1 MQKRIR
7 KISFLLVLIII
18 TCLLGPSKD
27 STAAL
32 TNSVIKG
39 KENEIKE
46 AEKQINSIKNGITK
60 VEDILDDLKGQK
72 KDLAAY
78 IVAIDNSMNEVQGK
92 IDDLSVQIENQIA
105 LVEAAR
111 KELENAINVEKKQY
125 ADMKERIRFM
135 YESGVTLYLEIL
147 FSADSFS
154 DFLTRT
160 EYVTSLTDY
169 DRKMLIS
176 YQDTVELVE
185 MTKLELEAKE
195 ALLEQAKVAQEAEL
209 VALQQLQEAKR
220 NELDKTNSDIRTA
233 QEQIDDYEA
242 ELQAMKDTIEAL
254 EKEIAEEKKK
264 LLAAQI
270 KYDGGAFVWPIAKY
284 TRVTSE
290 YGWRNHPTLKVPQFH
305 NGIDLGSPYGTK
317 IYAAYDG
324 KVVAASYTSVMGNY
338 IMIDH
343 GDSIYTVYMHCS
355 KLHVK
360 QGAIVVAGETIA
372 AVGSTGR
379 STGNHLHFSV
389 RVNGEY
395 VSPWNYIKEPK

>member
-1 MQKRIR
+1 MKKIVR
-7 KISFLLVLIII
+7 KISFGLVLIII
-18 TCLLGPSKD
+18 ACLFSPSED

-60 VEDILDDLKGQK
+60 VEDILDGLQDQK

-78 IVAIDNSMNEVQGK
+78 IVAIDNSMTEVQDK
-92 IDDLSVQIENQIA
+92 IDDLSVQIEEQIA
-105 LVEAAR
+105 MVEATR
-111 KELENAINVEKKQY
+111 LELENAINVEKKQY

-169 DRKMLIS
+169 DRKMLFA

-195 ALLEQAKVAQEAEL
+195 ALLEQAKVAQEEEL

-220 NELDKTNSDIRTA
+220 NELNKTNSDILTA
-233 QEQIDDYEA
+233 KEQIDDYEA
-242 ELQAMKDTIEAL
+242 ELQAMKDTIETL
-254 EKEIAEEKKK
+254 EKEIEEEKKK

-270 KYDGGAFVWPIAKY
+270 RYDGGKFVWPIKKY

-290 YGWRNHPTLKVPQFH
+290 YGWRNHPTLGVPQFH
-305 NGIDLGSPYGTK
+305 NGIDLGSAYGTP
-317 IYAAYDG
+317 IYAAYNG
-324 KVVAASYTSVMGNY
+324 KVVAASYTSVMGKY

-343 GDSIYTVYMHCS
+343 GDGIYTVYMHCS

-360 QGAIVVAGETIA
+360 QGDIVVAGETIA
-372 AVGSTGR
+372 GVGSTGR

-389 RVNGEY
+389 RVNGQY